1 MNNSNDSYLLELAK
15 SPTTSPDTLDSLSDN
30 EYEYID
36 KKNSKVPPLKII
48 RHAVARNENTSTITL
63 ERLSYDLDERIR
75 AEVAGNPN
83 VTKEI
88 VERFLADTEL
98 VRLNVAKNL
107 NTDSHCLDCLCE
119 DESVEIRCI
128 VAERTNLSKIAQYR
142 LSYDNDINV
151 LRALAKNINIE
162 PEILRRLFLCCWD
175 YQLCRHIAENP
186 KTNWEILDNLSRQGY
201 AKEVAANPSSILKT
215 LHNLGKSS
223 DWWVR
228 YALNQ
233 NPNTPEYIKKAMD
246 MENFDGKNTCLL

>member
-1 MNNSNDSYLLELAK
+1 MDNSNDFYLLDLAK
-15 SPTTSPDTLDSLSDN
+15 SPTTSPVTLDSLSDE

-36 KKNSKVPPLKII
+36 KRNPKVLPLKII
-48 RHAVARNENTSTITL
+48 RHTVAKNKNTSTITL
-63 ERLSYDLDERIR
+63 ESLSYDLDERIR

-98 VRLNVAKNL
+98 VRLNVAKNS
-107 NTDSHCLDCLCE
+107 NTDSYCLDCLCE
-119 DESVEIRCI
+119 DQSVVIRCI

-151 LRALAKNINIE
+151 LRTLAKNINIE

-186 KTNWEILDNLSRQGY
+186 KTNWEILEKLSNQGY
-201 AKEVAANPSSILKT
+201 AKEVAANPNTVLGT

-228 YALNQ
+228 YAVKQ
-233 NPNTPEYIKKAMD
+233 NPNTPEYIKEAMD
-246 MENFDGKNTCLL
+246 MENFDGRNTCLL